1 MSAAAPLDA
10 VVLTISSL
18 TFAAYNIVV
27 DLTRV
32 AMIVPDARVQG
43 RHGCGRRR
51 RIRGQHKTCRAPRL
65 FDMRMQRLTPHARNL
80 NPAMN

>member
-18 TFAAYNIVV
+18 TFAAYNILV

-32 AMIVPDARVQG
+32 AMIVPDARV
-43 RHGCGRRR
+43 RGCGRRR